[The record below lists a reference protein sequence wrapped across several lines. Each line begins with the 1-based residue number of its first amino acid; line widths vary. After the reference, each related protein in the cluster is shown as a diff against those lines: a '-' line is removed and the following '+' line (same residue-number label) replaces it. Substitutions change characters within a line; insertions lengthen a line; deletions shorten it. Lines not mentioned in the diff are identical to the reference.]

1 MNRPPLRIRDA
12 TPDDAP
18 VIAAFNSQLAEETEG
33 GPLDAAIIG
42 PGVARILGD
51 DSLGRYWVAE
61 RDGGIVGQI
70 MVTREWSD
78 WRNGTLWWLQSVYV
92 HPDHRRDGVFTAL
105 YRHVETL
112 ARETPDVVGIR
123 LYVEKDNARA
133 QRTYVKLGMMMTDY
147 LVMQV
152 EFRRPPEE
160 PADA

>member
-1 MNRPPLRIRDA
+1 MSRPPLYIRDA
-12 TPDDAP
+12 TPNDAP

-33 GPLDAAIIG
+33 GALDAAIIG

-61 RDGGIVGQI
+61 RDGEIVGQI

-92 HPDHRRDGVFTAL
+92 HPGHRRDGVFSAL
-105 YRHVETL
+105 YRHVEAL
-112 ARETPDVVGIR
+112 ARATPDIAGIR
-123 LYVEKDNARA
+123 LYVEKENARA
-133 QRTYVKLGMMMTDY
+133 QRTYVRLGMTMTDY

-152 EFRRPPEE
+152 EFPRPPEE
-160 PADA
+160 PVDA